1 MAAAPLRDSPH
12 HRHFGHAVI
21 AEQIAARIGR
31 HFKAAHA
38 VRAVEKALVVG
49 VFGEWGSGKSTVLD
63 AVGRLLQP
71 DPALLRI
78 ETLTREAAPAPL
90 TVAIP
95 FNPWRFEKE
104 AHLIVPL
111 LKVAEAELTH
121 LANTIGDVF
130 PVPEPDA
137 KPSPTLATRL
147 RSAGRTLGNAVLGI
161 ASAFEGSAEV
171 EIPGLPR
178 LNLKCSPKAALEM
191 YRQSQKLDAEHD
203 KAGATTEPNPFAE
216 AESLY
221 FEFPRRL
228 ERLTEGDT
236 ASLNLVFL
244 IDDLDRCLPDKAVD
258 LLESIKLFFD
268 VPRCAFVLALDDE
281 VIERG
286 VMHRYRDYF
295 GRHDGQLQVPITG
308 AEYLEKLIHVP
319 IRLPALNRAEAEAFL
334 REHYAE
340 LFGQRAAADGPAPDV
355 TRGQENPR
363 GDAPHPPAA
372 PPGPPAG
379 ETLLD
384 LFLSAVPRLPRK
396 LQRTAELL
404 ALMLDLA
411 HERGFDVKS
420 IGVRLML
427 ARLVILQLFAPEL
440 YRFGRR
446 QVNFLAWLEEW
457 HDDAARRPLMYLAD
471 ETTLASEWGKRRRT
485 GTASA
490 PDPSAPAA
498 TPEIAADTAVVEGFY
513 PPDPQLAEDQCRL
526 RRHVVDASS
535 RRTGFHV
542 RDLLDRR
549 FRSQVPVQLREF
561 YELLQPAVP
570 IEARIDAVMADTL
583 ALPSTPVGPPRT
595 EPAVGRVD
603 DPDRFLAYIL
613 APTPGGWQQAV
624 AGELEG
630 GVLPDEVFARLL
642 ARLVEAPPNPLSTRV
657 DWLETLLP
665 VLSEAQTL
673 RLYRETRL
681 LERLYRTDD
690 AGGGAP

>member
-63 AVGRLLQP
+63 ALGRLLQP

-78 ETLTREAAPAPL
+78 ETPTREGAPAPL

-111 LKVAEAELTH
+111 LKVAEAELLH
-121 LANTIGDVF
+121 LASTID
-130 PVPEPDA
+130 ESTPDTRRA
-137 KPSPTLATRL
+137 NAPRATVVSRFHKAFQALGLGHAAETRPSPTWTTRL
-147 RSAGRTLGNAVLGI
+147 RMVGNTLGNAVLGI

-203 KAGATTEPNPFAE
+203 KAGATAEPNPFAE

-340 LFGQRAAADGPAPDV
+340 LFGQRAASGWPG
-355 TRGQENPR
+355 TRCR
-363 GDAPHPPAA
+363 AR
-372 PPGPPAG
+372 AG
-379 ETLLD
+379 E
-384 LFLSAVPRLPRK
+384 PP
-396 LQRTAELL
+396 
-404 ALMLDLA
+404 
-411 HERGFDVKS
+411 
-420 IGVRLML
+420 
-427 ARLVILQLFAPEL
+427 
-440 YRFGRR
+440 
-446 QVNFLAWLEEW
+446 
-457 HDDAARRPLMYLAD
+457 
-471 ETTLASEWGKRRRT
+471 RRRT
-485 GTASA
+485 APAGRASRPARRRNTARPVPERRAQAAAQAATHGRTAGADARPRLRARLRCQVHRRA
-490 PDPSAPAA
+490 PDAHPPGDPA
-498 TPEIAADTAVVEGFY
+498 T
-513 PPDPQLAEDQCRL
+513 
-526 RRHVVDASS
+526 
-535 RRTGFHV
+535 V
-542 RDLLDRR
+542 RAR
-549 FRSQVPVQLREF
+549 
-561 YELLQPAVP
+561 AVP
-570 IEARIDAVMADTL
+570 LRAT
-583 ALPSTPVGPPRT
+583 
-595 EPAVGRVD
+595 
-603 DPDRFLAYIL
+603 
-613 APTPGGWQQAV
+613 
-624 AGELEG
+624 AGELPGLAG
-630 GVLPDEVFARLL
+630 GVA
-642 ARLVEAPPNPLSTRV
+642 
-657 DWLETLLP
+657 
-665 VLSEAQTL
+665 
-673 RLYRETRL
+673 
-681 LERLYRTDD
+681 
-690 AGGGAP
+690 